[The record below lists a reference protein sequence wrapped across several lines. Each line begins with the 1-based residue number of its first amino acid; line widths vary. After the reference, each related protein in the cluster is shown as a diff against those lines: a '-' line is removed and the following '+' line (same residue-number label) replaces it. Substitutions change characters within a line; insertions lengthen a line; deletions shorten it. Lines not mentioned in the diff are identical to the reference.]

1 MSGLIEVVD
10 GGIGNTIQD
19 SGRFGFRHIGL
30 SVSGCLDAYL
40 ARCANALAGNSVDSE
55 NPACIEIRAVG
66 PRLLV
71 REGPVR
77 LALAGNL
84 SATLTRAGEER
95 EDDTEVS
102 AWKSFTLFSGDEIA
116 FGYLPGGCAYLAVEG
131 GIDSPVQLGS
141 RSTYQRAGIGGVD
154 GAPLAGGNLLPCA
167 RAASGT
173 VETTAS
179 AAWEYD
185 EGAPL
190 RVIVGPQDALFKA
203 ESLDRFLSCD
213 YRVTP
218 QTDRMGIRLEGPEI
232 VHATP
237 ENADIVSD
245 CVTPGAIQ
253 VPGNGQPIVL
263 LADCQTVGGYP
274 KIATV
279 ISADLPRLG
288 QCRPGGTLRFEAV
301 SLAQARC
308 ALAETEARWAVW
320 ARELKTED
328 R

>member
-1 MSGLIEVVD
+1 MPGLIEVVD

-77 LALAGNL
+77 LAFAGSL
-84 SATLTRAGEER
+84 SATLTRAGEDGEG
-95 EDDTEVS
+95 EVEVS
-102 AWKSFTLFSGDEIA
+102 AWKSFTLHPGDEIA

-154 GAPLAGGNLLPCA
+154 GAPLATGNLLPCA
-167 RAASGT
+167 RASVAAVSSGAF
-173 VETTAS
+173 ETAAS
-179 AAWEYD
+179 AVWEYD
-185 EGAPL
+185 DAPF
-190 RVIVGPQDALFKA
+190 RVVVGPQDALFKA

-218 QTDRMGIRLEGPEI
+218 QIDRMGIRLEGPEI

-253 VPGNGQPIVL
+253 IPGNGQPIVL
-263 LADCQTVGGYP
+263 
-274 KIATV
+274 
-279 ISADLPRLG
+279 
-288 QCRPGGTLRFEAV
+288 
-301 SLAQARC
+301 
-308 ALAETEARWAVW
+308 
-320 ARELKTED
+320 
-328 R
+328 